1 MDGYCMVYSRKP
13 RVALY
18 YRVSKRSKNNVRM
31 QRRVCKEYCLSEKMK
46 FVSEYVDKGFSGRT
60 KNRPAL
66 KKLLL
71 DVSSGKI
78 DRVLVYKVDRLGRN
92 FTHLNGLIEDFD
104 KSGVQLVSA
113 TQNIDNTAEGKFM
126 LRMLTGL
133 AELESEMTSKR
144 VRDGI
149 RAGKG

>member
-1 MDGYCMVYSRKP
+1 
-13 RVALY
+13 
-18 YRVSKRSKNNVRM
+18 
-31 QRRVCKEYCLSEKMK
+31 MK